1 MKKEID
7 WNENLGDNPLPIESY
22 RDRIERLTWFITTMD
37 NRRSSL
43 EARSATVLSADAL
56 LFAGVLFLAQGI
68 NGFLELETWI
78 RVILG
83 IDLIAVVLFLAVSIA
98 NATSAI
104 ANVSRSSKT
113 MYGMN
118 TPARLFFYPR
128 ETFEKFQN
136 FDAYSKGY
144 INMTDANFVQNML
157 GELWVIS
164 REYHL
169 RYQKLRWAIRF
180 LLYSI
185 VPFLLLIGYSI
196 ISILL

>member
-1 MKKEID
+1 MR
-7 WNENLGDNPLPIESY
+7 NENDGIKKQDNDPQPIESY
-22 RDRIERLTWFITTMD
+22 QERIDRLTWFITTLD

-68 NGFLELETWI
+68 NGFLELKIWARI
-78 RVILG
+78 ILG
-83 IDLIAVVLFLAVSIA
+83 VDLIAVVILLAISIA

-104 ANVSRSSKT
+104 ANVSKSSKT

-118 TPARLFFYPR
+118 TPVRLFFYPR
-128 ETFEKFQN
+128 ETFEKYQN
-136 FDAYSKGY
+136 FDAYSKGFV
-144 INMTDANFVQNML
+144 NMPDADFVQNLL

-164 REYHL
+164 REYHM

-196 ISILL
+196 VSNLM